1 MEPYRRHPS
10 WIEDAG
16 VADDDD
22 GDDSHLVAA
31 AVVVVGQL
39 LQPRPVL

>member
-1 MEPYRRHPS
+1 MVPYRRHPS

-22 GDDSHLVAA
+22 GDDSHLVA
-31 AVVVVGQL
+31 VVVGQL